1 MNAKPNRL
9 MVLSAAGA
17 IAALAACSPQDRT
30 AADTKRT
37 APATSTAQSSMERGA
52 DNTKRAASDT
62 AITAKVKSALLAD
75 EKVKGM
81 KIDVETKEGTV
92 TLTGSA
98 TSPAEKEQ
106 AERLASSVEGVRN
119 VVNRISVS

>member
-9 MVLSAAGA
+9 MVLCAAGA

-30 AADTKRT
+30 AADAKRT

-92 TLTGSA
+92 TLTGTA

>member
-9 MVLSAAGA
+9 MVLCAAGA

-30 AADTKRT
+30 AADAKRT

-92 TLTGSA
+92 TLTGTA
-98 TSPAEKEQ
+98 KSPAEKDQ
-106 AERLASSVEGVRN
+106 AERLASAVEGVRT

>member
-1 MNAKPNRL
+1 MNAKPNSL
-9 MVLSAAGA
+9 MLLCAAGA
-17 IAALAACSPQDRT
+17 IGALAACSPQDRT

-37 APATSTAQSSMERGA
+37 TPATSTAPSSVESGA

-92 TLTGSA
+92 TLTGKA

-106 AERLASSVEGVRN
+106 AERLAAAVEGVRN

>member
-1 MNAKPNRL
+1 MNAKSNRL
-9 MVLSAAGA
+9 LMLCAAGA
-17 IAALAACSPQDRT
+17 VGALAACSPQDRT
-30 AADTKRT
+30 AADK
-37 APATSTAQSSMERGA
+37 PATSTAQSTMERGA

-75 EKVKGM
+75 DKVKGT

-92 TLTGSA
+92 TLTGTAA
-98 TSPAEKEQ
+98 TPAEKEQ
-106 AERLASSVEGVRN
+106 AERLASAVEGVRT

>member
-1 MNAKPNRL
+1 MNAKPSRL
-9 MVLSAAGA
+9 LVFCATGA
-17 IAALAACSPQDRT
+17 IGALAACSPQDRN
-30 AADTKRT
+30 AADTTRT
-37 APATSTAQSSMERGA
+37 PPSSTAQSSMERGA

-75 EKVKGM
+75 EKVKGT

-92 TLTGSA
+92 TLTGTA
-98 TSPAEKEQ
+98 KSPAEKDQ
-106 AERLASSVEGVRN
+106 AERLASAVEGVRT

>member
-9 MVLSAAGA
+9 MLLCAAGA
-17 IAALAACSPQDRT
+17 IGALVACSPQDRT

-37 APATSTAQSSMERGA
+37 APATSTAQSSVERGA

-92 TLTGSA
+92 TLTGTA

-106 AERLASSVEGVRN
+106 AERLAAAVEGVRN